1 MRLLNM
7 RKNMA
12 NAKTKNFSEPPIAKN
27 LNVQGQLLSQVSG
40 LRVNSLWLL
49 LSSQLLNLT
58 MISDQLSIWM
68 LAIIG
73 LCLCWRALMNV
84 QETAKPSK
92 GVLVLLALSGSVLLA
107 VMGKQLGLL
116 NSMVHLLCFAYGLK
130 SLELNTRKDIYQL
143 SLLGIFVLASALIF
157 SQSIYF
163 SLIVFLFVVVNF
175 VLLNSLFMVEQ
186 TTLKQ
191 VKTTGVLFLQSLP
204 LAIVLF
210 IVFPKLPPFWKV
222 PLAKSSTTGLSD
234 SVQIGDIANLV
245 GSDALAYRVD
255 FGDFSPAY
263 RQLYWRTLVLDHF
276 DGVKWTT
283 SHYFSTELTEHQA
296 NINANQQVNH
306 QRLRQNSPSNIIRR
320 NPAADVIKVTDEV
333 INYQIIAEPSY
344 QHWLFALDVAKV
356 NEGQKIIQTPYYNL
370 YAVQEVTKTLQ
381 YSVTSN
387 LSMALDLNLS
397 KLGRE
402 TNLAIP
408 EQSNPRLTAE
418 GRRLRAQYKTDEAI
432 ISAVLEHFRQQ
443 NYFYTLQP
451 PLLINNSLEQFYF
464 ETRAGFCEYY
474 ASTFAYLMRAAGIPT
489 RLVLGYMG
497 GELNPNGRYY
507 SIYQRDAHAWTEVW
521 LAGKGWQ
528 RVDPTAAV
536 HPSRVESGFNDSLL
550 AEQASLSNSLFSAQ
564 TFENLAFLNNIR
576 MQLQALDYQW
586 TRWVVGYSSEK
597 QLNLLSQW
605 LGKVKPWKMAL
616 IIGVIL
622 VSMMLVLWLAHFINN
637 KEKTRVLKSHQ
648 QLYQTALNIL
658 RAKGY
663 CRTSDESAKQF
674 VERVMQELQALPKS
688 HAGLI
693 NCFLKLSQAFET
705 LEYQTLTAAEKS
717 LMNANMKKLYKRFKS
732 HSKHL

>member
-1 MRLLNM
+1 MT
-7 RKNMA
+7 KNMA
-12 NAKTKNFSEPPIAKN
+12 SATT
-27 LNVQGQLLSQVSG
+27 NVQGQLLSQVSS
-40 LRVNSLWLL
+40 LRGNSLWLL

-58 MISDQLSIWM
+58 MISNQLSTWM

-84 QETAKPSK
+84 QDTAKPSK

-107 VMGKQLGLL
+107 MMGKQLGLL

-130 SLELNTRKDIYQL
+130 SLELNARKDIYQL

-163 SLIVFLFVVVNF
+163 SLIVFLFVVFNF

-186 TTLKQ
+186 TTIKQ
-191 VKTTGVLFLQSLP
+191 VKTTGLLFLQSLP

-263 RQLYWRTLVLDHF
+263 RQLYWRTLVLDYF

-283 SHYFSTELTEHQA
+283 SNYFSAELKQYQA
-296 NINANQQVNH
+296 NIEAGKPLNNH
-306 QRLRQNSPSNIIRR
+306 QQFRQNTGSNLLRR
-320 NPAADVIKVTDEV
+320 NPAADVINANDQV

-356 NEGQKIIQTPYYNL
+356 NDGEKIIQTPYYNL
-370 YAVQEVTKTLQ
+370 YALQEVTKALQ

-387 LSMALDLNLS
+387 LSMPLDFHLS

-432 ISAVLEHFRQQ
+432 ISAVLQHFRQQ

-536 HPSRVESGFNDSLL
+536 HPTRVESGFNDSLL

-586 TRWVVGYSSEK
+586 TRWVVGYSSQK

-605 LGKVKPWKMAL
+605 LGKVQPWKMAL

-622 VSMMLVLWLAHFINN
+622 VSMMLVLWLVHFINN
-637 KEKTRVLKSHQ
+637 KEKKRVLKSHQ

-658 RAKGY
+658 STKGY
-663 CRTSDESAKQF
+663 FRTSDESAKQF
-674 VERVMQELQALPKS
+674 AYRIMQELQALPKA

-717 LMNANMKKLYKRFKS
+717 LINANMKKLYKRFKS